1 MCFSPLSP
9 ISNSCQPPP
18 RVQGSGYRR
27 NEEVRAGLEGCGAGR
42 WRDSGRKSPVWPP
55 LARVWLT
62 LVAGPRSAS
71 RRLRAPPPGRRG
83 PRGRVRRR
91 RRPAGAKARP
101 SAGLIGSG
109 REGARSRRA
118 GPVSAAPCRSAGGGK
133 RGARGGRAAAAP
145 PSRPR
150 RLWPGL
156 RGVSERGRRRGAGR
170 GRRR

>member
-1 MCFSPLSP
+1 M
-9 ISNSCQPPP
+9 
-18 RVQGSGYRR
+18 
-27 NEEVRAGLEGCGAGR
+27 AGLGPQVPGVAPTCPSLAYPGGGSALGLPAPAG
-42 WRDSGRKSPVWPP
+42 SP
-55 LARVWLT
+55 
-62 LVAGPRSAS
+62 S
-71 RRLRAPPPGRRG
+71 GRRG

-91 RRPAGAKARP
+91 RRPAGAEAGP
-101 SAGLIGSG
+101 SAGLSGSG

-145 PSRPR
+145 LPRPRR